1 VFSSTCSSS
10 FSAPSK
16 TSELRAP
23 AARASRFFA
32 AVTRLRGCG
41 GIMPALKE
49 NAAKKQPHRT
59 ILFEQ
64 TPLLVRE
71 NFSDCCAMI
80 DE

>member
-49 NAAKKQPHRT
+49 NAAK
-59 ILFEQ
+59 
-64 TPLLVRE
+64 
-71 NFSDCCAMI
+71 N
-80 DE
+80 